1 MNRHERS
8 ITLRSGVKIGPGQP
22 CFVVAEI
29 GNNHQGEFALAK
41 RMVEEAA
48 RAGVQAVKFQKRNME
63 ALLTRAGRE
72 AAYNGRNSF
81 GSTYGEHRLALE
93 LSVDDMARLKEFTE
107 SLGLVFFA
115 SCWDEPS
122 LIEMAELDLELLK
135 ICSADLVNVPL
146 LRRYGETGVPI
157 ILSTGMSAFED
168 IDTAM
173 AELRRYHQEIILL
186 HCNSTYPCSEE
197 HIGLPVMESL
207 RERYGVPVGYSGH
220 ERGIAP
226 SVAAV
231 ALGACVV
238 ERHFT
243 LDKTMKGTDHQVS
256 LEPGELGQM
265 VDMIREVERAM
276 VIKGKK
282 VFPEEQSAA
291 KKLRKSIVFS
301 RDLPAGHV
309 LCEADLT
316 TRSPWVGI
324 SPVHWDEVLGATVKR
339 PVKHEEPLQWD
350 LLSLI
355 PAVGSNV
362 ATS

>member
-1 MNRHERS
+1 MKRHARHIE
-8 ITLRSGVKIGPGQP
+8 LRSGTLIGAGHP

-29 GNNHQGEFALAK
+29 GNNHQGEMPVAK
-41 RMVEEAA
+41 RMIEEAA
-48 RAGVQAVKFQKRNME
+48 RAGVQAVKFQKRDVE

-72 AAYNGRNSF
+72 TPYTGRNSF
-81 GSTYGEHRLALE
+81 GSTYGAHRQALE
-93 LSVDDMARLKEFTE
+93 LSIEDMAELKEFAE

-122 LIEMAELDLELLK
+122 LNQILDLDVELLK

-146 LRRYGETGVPI
+146 LRRYGESGIPV

-168 IDTAM
+168 IDIAM
-173 AELRRYHQEIILL
+173 AELRRYHDEIILL
-186 HCNSTYPCSEE
+186 HCNSTYPCAEE
-197 HIGLPVMESL
+197 HIGLPVMDSL
-207 RERYGVPVGYSGH
+207 RERYNVPVGYSGH

-226 SVAAV
+226 SVAAA

-243 LDKTMKGTDHQVS
+243 LDKTLKGTDHQAS
-256 LEPGELGQM
+256 LEPDELARM
-265 VDMIREVERAM
+265 VAMIREVERA
-276 VIKGKK
+276 VCIKGKK

-324 SPVHWDEVLGATVKR
+324 SPVHWDEVLGATLKR
-339 PVKHEEPLQWD
+339 PVLHEEPLQWD
-350 LLSLI
+350 LLSLA